1 MQKLIVS
8 GGNKLVGRVDIAP
21 AKNACLPIIASLIG
35 VDGVIL
41 LKDAPKITDVLV
53 MAQII
58 ECLGGSYK
66 YVKEGLLLNTQNIS
80 VHEADCFIC
89 KKARASFFIVGALLA
104 RFKKAVVPL
113 PGGCNIGSRP
123 VDIHIDVMEQLGVT
137 AEFWGDRVTFNGKN
151 AKSGKVFLSYP
162 SVGASVNAICLSAF
176 LRGESTISNV
186 AREPEIVDLCNFL
199 NKCGCKIR
207 GIGSSDLEI
216 TGVLPMPKINMEY
229 LPIKDRIEAGSYMCM
244 TAITGGSLC
253 FKYDRFEH
261 IRKTAE
267 KLNQMGTKV
276 DFKNNELILRSQK
289 RLQSFNLVADVYPA
303 FPTDMQSLFCSLA
316 SVAKGESVIE
326 DRVFKSRF
334 DLCNQL
340 VKMGAKIQ
348 IKDGKAIINGCETLK
363 GASVLASDLR
373 AGAAL
378 ITVGLVA
385 EGVTEIC
392 NAEFI
397 DRGYEDIVGKL
408 NKLGGEIKVKF

>member
-8 GGNKLVGRVDIAP
+8 GGNKLVGRVNIAP

-35 VDGVIL
+35 VDGLIL
-41 LKDAPKITDVLV
+41 LKKAPKIADVLV

-66 YVKEGLLLNTQNIS
+66 YLKEGLLLNTQNIS
-80 VHEADCFIC
+80 VYEADCSIC

-123 VDIHIDVMEQLGVT
+123 IDIHIDVMRQLGVT
-137 AEFWGDRVTFNGKN
+137 AEFMGDSVVFNGKN
-151 AKSGKVFLSYP
+151 AKSGKVLLSYP

-186 AREPEIVDLCNFL
+186 AREPEVVDLCNFL

-207 GIGSSDLEI
+207 GIGSSNLEI
-216 TGVLPMPKINMEY
+216 TGVSPLPKINMEY

-261 IRKTAE
+261 IRKIVEAL
-267 KLNQMGTKV
+267 KRIGIKV
-276 DFKNNELILRSQK
+276 DYKSNELRLYSQK
-289 RLQSFNLVADVYPA
+289 RLKSFNLVADVYPA

-316 SVAKGESVIE
+316 TVANGKSIIE
-326 DRVFKSRF
+326 DKVFKSRF

-340 VKMGAKIQ
+340 AKMGAKIQ
-348 IKDGKAIINGCETLK
+348 IEEGKATINGCKTLK
-363 GASVLASDLR
+363 GAKVLASDLR

-378 ITVGLVA
+378 ITAGLVA
-385 EGVTEIC
+385 EGITEIS
-392 NAEFI
+392 NAELI
-397 DRGYEDIVGKL
+397 DRGYENIVGKL
-408 NKLGGEIKVKF
+408 NKLGAEIKVKF